1 MKRLIFTMESV
12 GNNCFQ
18 NKSNQSFKIGL
29 QIIKPND
36 IIGLRDSNYSG
47 FKFDLFVNEI
57 KISGFKYDIAGK
69 VFFGDYLNNSLFIEL
84 SKKRI
89 KIYNYLYAKDKL
101 LNILNSFRN
110 RNMLFSTL
118 YIITVSLFD
127 MVVRI

>member
-36 IIGLRDSNYSG
+36 IFELRDSNYSG

-69 VFFGDYLNNSLFIEL
+69 
-84 SKKRI
+84 
-89 KIYNYLYAKDKL
+89 
-101 LNILNSFRN
+101 SFLVTIWII
-110 RNMLFSTL
+110 LFSLNYQKSESKFT
-118 YIITVSLFD
+118 ITYML
-127 MVVRI
+127 RISY